1 MALSFSDLTE
11 EELLALAAEAEAQQA
26 GFPSFAESGIF
37 GSPSVGVDEQQ
48 QVEAIINAIN
58 EGEATTTTGDA
69 TDSTLLTQIPTN
81 RDVSVIGADGGLFE
95 GGLGKPVTLPPVTV
109 VGEKP
114 PIGTIF
120 DPNALGQDTSG
131 TLPTSTLGGGTG
143 TAPVSSFKAAPGMPE
158 DTPFGKIYN
167 EEMARR
173 NAVRQKEGKQPI
185 SASDVKEISELA
197 DWAIKEQNK
206 VFADQDVDA
215 QRAARANAA
224 AAAQKAGIP
233 LILPLPIDPTTGLI
247 LTAAGLVLSGGR
259 VATWDPNNPVGS
271 VTNAVKGVGATAQ
284 NAIDLATGETDLG
297 TIWSGGPAGST
308 GPGGGSASTSTSVG
322 GQTSSGQTVG
332 AGQGV
337 DPTTLIVG
345 AGGIMGG
352 GMGGSGAGTTGAGQ
366 TTGGSPAITGGALGG
381 TVGDTPSGGTSSSPK
396 PSGEMP
402 NTGGPAIIDQ
412 AQKTQNILNQI
423 LAPSQAINQ
432 AAAEAAAAA
441 GSGASTGTGTTTGG
455 GSTGGGDSSTGTGT
469 TIFTGTGTTG
479 GTTPT
484 GDTSNRGTTGVT
496 GGTTGGGGGG
506 GGAASGSGTGTSPGD
521 TTGTSTGG
529 PTVIGTGGG
538 GGTTPSTTTT
548 GPTPA
553 TPIFMP
559 EFTFTKT
566 TPGEVALR
574 NFEKEFGLTSS
585 TLMGEPG
592 QKMANF
598 YQQLYGQFS
607 PETLNTLAG
616 TAQTQLQSDLDRLR
630 MAQSGQLSQED
641 IRSAQQGA
649 REAYAARGQVMGR
662 PAIGAEILNR
672 ENIRRQREA
681 EARQNYQ
688 QSMTNLAGAAQLQT
702 GNIFAPFAKLIA
714 ETYGPTSDYANAV
727 YDYNVNAY
735 NAYQAAQENLAAYKE
750 AAAKGQQAEYI
761 NAFANFLAKNGIQT
775 TTQQLSKI
783 FDSVFKASGIG

>member
-1 MALSFSDLTE
+1 LNQAMA
-11 EELLALAAEAEAQQA
+11 
-26 GFPSFAESGIF
+26 
-37 GSPSVGVDEQQ
+37 
-48 QVEAIINAIN
+48 
-58 EGEATTTTGDA
+58 
-69 TDSTLLTQIPTN
+69 
-81 RDVSVIGADGGLFE
+81 
-95 GGLGKPVTLPPVTV
+95 GKPP
-109 VGEKP
+109 
-114 PIGTIF
+114 
-120 DPNALGQDTSG
+120 AQ
-131 TLPTSTLGGGTG
+131 
-143 TAPVSSFKAAPGMPE
+143 MPD
-158 DTPFGKIYN
+158 DTPFGRIYN
-167 EEMARR
+167 EELARR
-173 NAVRQKEGKQPI
+173 QEVRAKRGELPI
-185 SASDVKEISELA
+185 KDLDVAELKDLA
-197 DWAIKEQNK
+197 DWAMKQQDK
-206 VFADQDVDA
+206 LFADQDVDA
-215 QRAARANAA
+215 QRVARANAA

-271 VTNAVKGVGATAQ
+271 VTNAIKGVGATAQ

-308 GPGGGSASTSTSVG
+308 GPGGGGASTSTSVG

-381 TVGDTPSGGTSSSPK
+381 TVGETPSGGTSSSPK

-412 AQKTQNILNQI
+412 AQRTQNILNQI

-432 AAAEAAAAA
+432 AAAQAAAAA
-441 GSGASTGTGTTTGG
+441 GAGASTGTGTTTGG

-469 TIFTGTGTTG
+469 TIFTGTGTTGGPTG

-592 QKMANF
+592 QKMADF

-750 AAAKGQQAEYI
+750 AAAKGQAAEFVST
-761 NAFANFLAKNGIQT
+761 FANFLLKNGIQT
-775 TTQQLSKI
+775 TSTQLKDIYDKI
-783 FDSVFKASGIG
+783 FKPATPATPST

>member
-1 MALSFSDLTE
+1 MALRFSDLTE

-37 GSPSVGVDEQQ
+37 GSPSVGFDEQQ

-173 NAVRQKEGKQPI
+173 NAIRQSKGQQPI
-185 SASDVKEISELA
+185 SASDVQEISELA

-284 NAIDLATGETDLG
+284 NAVDLATGETDLG

-308 GPGGGSASTSTSVG
+308 GPGGGSTSTGTSMG

-337 DPTTLIVG
+337 DPSAVIIG
-345 AGGIMGG
+345 A
-352 GMGGSGAGTTGAGQ
+352 
-366 TTGGSPAITGGALGG
+366 GALGG
-381 TVGDTPSGGTSSSPK
+381 SSGAVPQISGGQTGQAEQPELATSTSVPGLFGGGQAGEPAKPVVFGGQVGQAQQPEIGTSTSVPGIVGGGQPGQPTSPVKFGGQSAQAGDTTSVSRPPGLIAGTPS
-396 PSGEMP
+396 
-402 NTGGPAIIDQ
+402 
-412 AQKTQNILNQI
+412 
-423 LAPSQAINQ
+423 
-432 AAAEAAAAA
+432 
-441 GSGASTGTGTTTGG
+441 TGG
-455 GSTGGGDSSTGTGT
+455 GSQSQTGTATESSSTSKPPGLVAGT
-469 TIFTGTGTTG
+469 
-479 GTTPT
+479 P
-484 GDTSNRGTTGVT
+484 
-496 GGTTGGGGGG
+496 
-506 GGAASGSGTGTSPGD
+506 
-521 TTGTSTGG
+521 ST
-529 PTVIGTGGG
+529 
-538 GGTTPSTTTT
+538 GGTTPST
-548 GPTPA
+548 A
-553 TPIFMP
+553 TPSTPLFMP

-592 QKMANF
+592 QKMADF

-688 QSMTNLAGAAQLQT
+688 QSMGNLAGAAQLQT